1 MRKVNST
8 LFMSL
13 DGVVESPGKWH
24 LPYFNDEMGQVVGSL
39 MAASGAMLL
48 GRVTYQE
55 FAAYWPTSDDEGA
68 EHMNTVPKIVVS
80 TTLEKA
86 EWGNATVIG
95 ADVAERLTEL
105 KQQPGQDLSITGS
118 PTLVR
123 SLLRAGVLDELHLL
137 VHPIVVGAG
146 KRLFEPDGAQQQLE
160 LTGSETF
167 STGVLYLTYRPA

>member
-1 MRKVNST
+1 MRKINST

-13 DGVVESPGKWH
+13 DGVVESPGEWH

-39 MAASGAMLL
+39 MAASDTMLL

-68 EHMNTVPKIVVS
+68 DHMNTVPKIVVS

-86 EWGNATVIG
+86 EWGNATIIG
-95 ADVAERLTEL
+95 ADVAGRLTEL
-105 KQQPGQDLSITGS
+105 KGQPGGDLSITGS

-137 VHPIVVGAG
+137 IHPVILGTG
-146 KRLFEPDGAQQQLE
+146 TRLFEPDGGQQQLE

-167 STGVLYLTYRPA
+167 STGVVYLTYRPA